1 MQVHQFSHKERMCKY
16 TRYLSLVGLQTRG
29 ALTAKLHVLC
39 RQTLSHFVY
48 AFLGYSLP
56 MSEAAWCRPE
66 FQNRTHC
73 SLGQGS
79 VFYIQGAEQNSLA
92 QLFYLAPFSFISV
105 CRDMAH
111 SAAFPEPMGISA
123 ASPRI
128 HILNTVLMSS
138 SCSKAQMTSLGS

>member
-1 MQVHQFSHKERMCKY
+1 MCKY

-48 AFLGYSLP
+48 TFLGYPLP